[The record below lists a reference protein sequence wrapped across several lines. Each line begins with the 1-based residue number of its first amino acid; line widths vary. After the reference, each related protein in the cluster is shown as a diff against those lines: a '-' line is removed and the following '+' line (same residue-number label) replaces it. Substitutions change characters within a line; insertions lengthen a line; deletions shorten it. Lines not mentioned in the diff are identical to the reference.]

1 MNLKPKKTTFNAP
14 MAIYRRITG
23 LESSRSILT
32 AYNCQG
38 NNSLFRTFLFDYE
51 NLEFVESDLTEMET
65 QPKAIV
71 NITNATIVFANKG
84 YYFYWNKLADNG
96 AGAWVK
102 TQTLPQTYTTL
113 KELGFNDIGKY
124 QVNKYVYVGEI
135 DYIVTGEVA
144 GTKTQPLKGLIM
156 PLSSMNI
163 KYYNDDLVLE
173 EEDLVVVN
181 GQLFS
186 VENPDFNI
194 KHQPRP
200 YIVYNATLNSILQVV
215 K

>member
-1 MNLKPKKTTFNAP
+1 MNLKPKQTTFNEP

-23 LESSRSILT
+23 LETSRSILT

-38 NNSLFRTFLFDYE
+38 NNTLYRTFLFDYE
-51 NLEFVESDLTEMET
+51 HLEFVESDLTDLET

-71 NITNATIVFANKG
+71 NITDATIVFANKG

-96 AGAWVK
+96 VGAWVK

-113 KELGFNDIGKY
+113 KQLGFNDIGKY

-135 DYIVTGEVA
+135 DYIITGEVA
-144 GTKTQPLKGLIM
+144 GTVTQPIKGEIIPLK
-156 PLSSMNI
+156 SMNI
-163 KYYNDDLVLE
+163 KYYDDSLQVT

-181 GQLFS
+181 GQLYK
-186 VENPDFNI
+186 VESPDFKI
-194 KHQPRP
+194 KHSPRP
-200 YIVYNATLNSILQVV
+200 YFIYYATLNSIL
-215 K
+215 